1 MPVERTARK
10 NRPSARGSRA
20 RVARQ
25 KRSARRGEIPVECG
39 VMRAVMIMP
48 KTKAGRKT
56 ILSGKV
62 RQCFRRRKRSG
73 LARSGDGF
81 HFVYGITM
89 GRSDDEQDGRKNHDG
104 RKKGAERERFSSK
117 EPSED
122 QSDNRIDESVGADAR
137 RGALLQNVEIRRE
150 AEAGAEDGE
159 IGHGHPGA
167 SRNGGKME
175 VAKLAGEETGDP
187 ESDAAA
193 KALHGDAEHGRRR
206 ERAVLGIER
215 AASPRER
222 GKNEDP
228 RAARVD
234 SAGAAERRRADEQKQ
249 AGKADD
255 HARENAGGG
264 LVASRAE
271 PIQEDHP

>member
-62 RQCFRRRKRSG
+62 RQCLTTRKSG
-73 LARSGDGF
+73 LAGGGDGF
-81 HFVYGITM
+81 HIVYGITM
-89 GRSDDEQDGRKNHDG
+89 RSSNDDQDGRKNHDG
-104 RKKGAERERFSSK
+104 SKEGAKRERFSSK
-117 EPSED
+117 EPAED
-122 QSDNRIDESVGADAR
+122 ESDNRIDESVSANAR
-137 RGALLQNVEIRRE
+137 RSALLQNVEIRRE
-150 AEAGAEDGE
+150 AEAGAENGE

-175 VAKLAGEETGDP
+175 VAQLAGEETGDP
-187 ESDAAA
+187 ESGAAA

-228 RAARVD
+228 RADRVD
-234 SAGAAERRRADEQKQ
+234 SAGAAEMRRADEQKQ